1 MQDLTTQ
8 QQFEA
13 LFNDKTR
20 TDAFIVYF
28 TAAWCGPCK
37 ALDTTAI
44 ANAATAI
51 GLPIYKCDYVTNEY
65 TVGYCGITSFP
76 TFQLLAPR
84 KILSTFKSNTTAE
97 VIAWINS
104 L

>member
-1 MQDLTTQ
+1 MQDLATQ
-8 QQFEA
+8 EQFEA

-44 ANAATAI
+44 ANAAAAI
-51 GLPIYKCDYVTNEY
+51 GLPIYKCDYATNEY
-65 TVGYCGITSFP
+65 TVGYCGVASFP

-84 KILSTFKSNTTAE
+84 KVLSIYKSNVTAE